1 MSLQHRR
8 TIRLV
13 RTAPWGQN
21 CPGCDQPMR
30 LRLVIPVEPGRET
43 RIFECRGGRTESVA
57 VRLRHTDTGQAPAS
71 RRSGAA
77 RLRARSDEIEHIRD
91 TADGRVSMP
100 TPRSVASIGPA
111 ATTEAARPA
120 RTESSDRSVREAMLL
135 MVPSL
140 RAFAISLCRNSDRA
154 DDLVQDT
161 LLRALAN
168 IHSFQPG
175 TSMGAWLFTILR
187 NRFLSEYR
195 RQRRE
200 VQDSYGSHADS
211 LRSPPDQHGKVELEE
226 FRAALAEL
234 PFDQRE
240 ALILVGASGFS
251 YADAAAICRV
261 AIGTI
266 KSRVNRARQRLS
278 ARLAINRLDTY
289 GPDSTTCAVLNGAG
303 RSDRR
308 QV

>member
-1 MSLQHRR
+1 MP
-8 TIRLV
+8 
-13 RTAPWGQN
+13 A
-21 CPGCDQPMR
+21 
-30 LRLVIPVEPGRET
+30 EPGRET
-43 RIFECRGGRTESVA
+43 RIFACRCGRTESVV
-57 VRLRHTDTGQAPAS
+57 VRLRHADIVPAP

-77 RLRARSDEIEHIRD
+77 QLRARAGAIERIRD
-91 TADGRVSMP
+91 APEVPLP
-100 TPRSVASIGPA
+100 TPKPGLALAPAPVATIGRPA
-111 ATTEAARPA
+111 PMEVPPPERTEAI
-120 RTESSDRSVREAMLL
+120 DRSVRDAMLAV
-135 MVPSL
+135 VPSL
-140 RAFAISLCRNSDRA
+140 RAFAISLSRNSDRA
-154 DDLVQDT
+154 EDLVQDT

-175 TSMGAWLFTILR
+175 TNMGAWLFTILR

-195 RQRRE
+195 RQRRD
-200 VQDSYGSHADS
+200 VQDSFGKHADRLKS
-211 LRSPPDQHGKVELEE
+211 APEQHGKVELEE

-251 YADAAAICRV
+251 YADAATICQV

-289 GPDSTTCAVLNGAG
+289 GPDATTFAVLNGAG
-303 RSDRR
+303 GSDSR